1 MPYVTP
7 MGNVQY
13 AFMPRNLNIL
23 KNIFDFFEN
32 IGAKTMS
39 QLKIIA
45 IEGAESVGK
54 STIAEMLADDL
65 DIKLIKF
72 PNESLDSGKLLN
84 DDDPLDPAF
93 SRYHENKIDALRTLR
108 RGTYIFDGFKLSEII
123 YGLANGANE
132 QDVRSCANLLPD
144 PDITFLIT
152 GKSYG
157 YDTDVYG
164 NDPYHSMITKL
175 YLTEAKNSSGRI
187 EIINNEKPIDDVFE
201 EVFRKLR
208 GIDF

>member
-1 MPYVTP
+1 MLSAIP
-7 MGNVQY
+7 MENVQSV
-13 AFMPRNLNIL
+13 FMLRSLNIL
-23 KNIFDFFEN
+23 ENIFEFFEN

-45 IEGAESVGK
+45 IEGADSVGK
-54 STIAEMLADDL
+54 STIAKMLSDYLDL
-65 DIKLIKF
+65 ELIKF
-72 PNESLDSGKLLN
+72 PNGSLESGERSRLMLN
-84 DDDPLDPAF
+84 
-93 SRYHENKIDALRTLR
+93 ALIP
-108 RGTYIFDGFKLSEII
+108 GTYVFDTYKLSEIV
-123 YGLANGANE
+123 YGLVNDVDE
-132 QDVRSCANLLPD
+132 QYVRSRADILPD

-152 GKSYG
+152 GKSYR
-157 YDTDVYG
+157 YDTDIYG

-201 EVFRKLR
+201 EVFRKFR